1 MKNEQPTGT
10 LIINKTIALRED
22 ADTSL
27 VDTSDLSGI
36 EFKLTAKE
44 DIIDYADG
52 SKIYTKG
59 QEIKKYNLD
68 KKGNLKVDN
77 LPMGTYELEETKT
90 LDGLV
95 LNWTKYEVKFEQ
107 KDLTTKVYEDIK
119 DISNDTTMFEFSKK
133 SVTGD
138 DELEGAKL
146 SVIDENNKVVDT
158 WTSTK
163 KTHKIE
169 GLVVGKTYK
178 LKEEIAP
185 DGYVRASTI
194 EFKVESTTKVQ
205 QVKMIDKIVTMTK
218 FTTAGN

>member
-10 LIINKTIALRED
+10 LVINKTIALRED

-36 EFKLTAKE
+36 QFKLTAKE

-59 QEIKKYNLD
+59 QEIMKYNLD
-68 KKGNLKVDN
+68 KKGNLKVEN
-77 LPMGTYELEETKT
+77 LPMGTYELEEIKT

-95 LNWTKYEVKFEQ
+95 LNTTKYEVKFEQ

-119 DISNDTTMFEFSKK
+119 DVSNDTTMFEFPKK

-138 DELEGAKL
+138 DELEGAEL
-146 SVIDENNKVVDT
+146 QVVDEDGNIIDK

-163 KTHKIE
+163 EAHVVNGLEE
-169 GLVVGKTYK
+169 GKKYK
-178 LKEEIAP
+178 LIEKTAPYGYELTEEI
-185 DGYVRASTI
+185 
-194 EFKVESTTKVQ
+194 EFEVTTDKETQ
-205 QVKMIDKIVTMTK
+205 KATRNSCKKSKWKRVK
-218 FTTAGN
+218 

>member
-77 LPMGTYELEETKT
+77 LPMGTYELEETK
-90 LDGLV
+90 L
-95 LNWTKYEVKFEQ
+95 
-107 KDLTTKVYEDIK
+107 
-119 DISNDTTMFEFSKK
+119 
-133 SVTGD
+133 
-138 DELEGAKL
+138 
-146 SVIDENNKVVDT
+146 
-158 WTSTK
+158 
-163 KTHKIE
+163 
-169 GLVVGKTYK
+169 
-178 LKEEIAP
+178 
-185 DGYVRASTI
+185 
-194 EFKVESTTKVQ
+194 
-205 QVKMIDKIVTMTK
+205 
-218 FTTAGN
+218 

>member
-1 MKNEQPTGT
+1 
-10 LIINKTIALRED
+10 
-22 ADTSL
+22 
-27 VDTSDLSGI
+27 
-36 EFKLTAKE
+36 
-44 DIIDYADG
+44 
-52 SKIYTKG
+52 
-59 QEIKKYNLD
+59 
-68 KKGNLKVDN
+68 
-77 LPMGTYELEETKT
+77 MGTYELEETKT

-169 GLVVGKTYK
+169 GW
-178 LKEEIAP
+178 
-185 DGYVRASTI
+185 
-194 EFKVESTTKVQ
+194 
-205 QVKMIDKIVTMTK
+205 
-218 FTTAGN
+218 